1 MKRNFL
7 SILCAAGVLALLLDS
22 QAKSQ
27 STAAPNRVTIPP
39 PSQLRAEKIVRLTT
53 DAQYYMHPTWSP
65 DGSMIAFTR
74 AKYTGIEVMN
84 SDGSN
89 RRVLTN
95 DLGAGDRFSWSADS
109 KEIAYRATIFID
121 VERYYSIRKV
131 HVSTA
136 QVQQLSE
143 PERDAQPPHWSYF
156 EGEKGVSFISG
167 AHRIN
172 TTRVIA
178 ESPLTLPRIAGQ
190 SNVNKIL
197 YFHDNNIWIMD
208 ETGGQRK
215 QLTYDVGFS
224 PVWSP
229 DRTKIVYS
237 HWDTLIVISPD
248 ASDKVV
254 LGMGNLPA
262 WAPDSK
268 KILYQI
274 TSDDGH
280 KITGSDLYVIN
291 ADGTERIQLTDTA
304 NEFEVEPCWSPD
316 GKKMLYRSEITGQ
329 IYMLF
334 LEPVNNERRR

>member
-1 MKRNFL
+1 MKRNFV
-7 SILCAAGVLALLLDS
+7 SILYAAGVLILLLDS
-22 QAKSQ
+22 QTKSQ
-27 STAAPNRVTIPP
+27 TTAAPNRVTIPP

-53 DAQYYMHPTWSP
+53 NGQYYMCPTWSH
-65 DGSMIAFTR
+65 DGNMIAFTR

-109 KEIAYRATIFID
+109 KEIAYRATEFID
-121 VERYYSIRKV
+121 GKRYYFVRKAY
-131 HVSTA
+131 VSTG

-143 PERDAQPPHWSYF
+143 PAMDVQPPHWSYF
-156 EGEKGVSFISG
+156 DGEKCVSFISG
-167 AHRIN
+167 TQRIN

-178 ESPLTLPRIAGQ
+178 ESPLTFPWITGQ

-197 YFHDNNIWIMD
+197 YFHNNNIWIMD
-208 ETGGQRK
+208 ETGSQRK

-224 PVWSP
+224 PIWAP

-237 HWDTLIVISPD
+237 HWDTLIVINPD

-254 LGMGNLPA
+254 LGRGNLPT

-268 KILYQI
+268 KIVYQI
-274 TSDDGH
+274 TTDDGH
-280 KITGSDLYVIN
+280 KITGSDLYIIN

-316 GKKMLYRSEITGQ
+316 GQRICYRSENTGQ
-329 IYMLF
+329 IYVLI
-334 LEPVNNERRR
+334 LRPVNNE